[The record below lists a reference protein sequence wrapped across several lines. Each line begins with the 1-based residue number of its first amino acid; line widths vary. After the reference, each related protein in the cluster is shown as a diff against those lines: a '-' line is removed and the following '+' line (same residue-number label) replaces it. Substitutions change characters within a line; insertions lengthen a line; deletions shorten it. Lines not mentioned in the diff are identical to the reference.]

1 MARIKF
7 KDFVPR
13 PKPKKRPRR
22 HAKSVSK
29 RIPNKK
35 IQRSRKMK
43 IDGKY
48 ILGILGAILM
58 SLSTWTL
65 LSVVELK
72 EDTGLIKGEL
82 LGVNKDISR
91 IYGNFQ
97 RK

>member
-1 MARIKF
+1 
-7 KDFVPR
+7 
-13 PKPKKRPRR
+13 
-22 HAKSVSK
+22 
-29 RIPNKK
+29 
-35 IQRSRKMK
+35 MK
-43 IDGKY
+43 IDGKI
-48 ILGILGAILM
+48 ILGVLATILM

-82 LGVNKDISR
+82 LGVIKDISR

>member
-1 MARIKF
+1 
-7 KDFVPR
+7 
-13 PKPKKRPRR
+13 
-22 HAKSVSK
+22 
-29 RIPNKK
+29 
-35 IQRSRKMK
+35 MK
-43 IDGKY
+43 IDGKI
-48 ILGILGAILM
+48 ILGVLATILM